1 MFDGGKIYPF
11 TNDEIFKVVMQDES
25 IAREIIG
32 VILGKKVAEI
42 RNYSTQK
49 DKKFQKLARGVRF
62 DLYFEDDNTAYEVE
76 MQNSPCIDMGRR
88 CRFYQGMIDVDLL
101 QEGDGFDQLK
111 DSYIIFLCAY
121 DPFKQGK
128 PVYTFETVCT
138 NEPVGAT
145 IKDALKLETG
155 AKIVICNA
163 CAYDKTDA
171 ELRDFLQYLSTQKVA
186 NDNSFITKI
195 DEAVQLANSN
205 EEVRSEAMISD
216 YKIRDAAAAARAEGL
231 QTGMQRGIA
240 QGQAE
245 EQRRLTQILERN
257 TAGLTTEQ
265 KDAILRQFSLQEK

>member
-32 VILGKKVAEI
+32 VILGKKVAKI
-42 RNYSTQK
+42 KNYSTQK

-62 DLYFEDDNTAYEVE
+62 DLYFEDDDTAYEVE
-76 MQNSPCIDMGRR
+76 TQNSPCIDMGRR

-101 QEGDGFDQLK
+101 QEGEGFDQLK

-138 NEPVGAT
+138 NEPEDAT
-145 IKDALKLETG
+145 IGNALRLETG

-163 CAYDKTDA
+163 CAYDQTESD
-171 ELRDFLQYLSTQKVA
+171 LRDFLQYLSTQKVA
-186 NDNSFITKI
+186 ENNSFITKI
-195 DEAVQLANSN
+195 NEAVQLANAN

-216 YKIRDAAAAARAEGL
+216 YKIRDAAAAARAEG
-231 QTGMQRGIA
+231 MERGIERGLA
-240 QGQAE
+240 QGQAQ
-245 EQRRLTQILERN
+245 EQQRMIHILERN
-257 TAGLTTEQ
+257 TAGLTPEQ
-265 KDAILRQFSLQEK
+265 REVILKQFTLRDK